1 MDQPTPVFTRKGSF
15 LLAAPDGPIA
25 GAPRPVGAPTRG
37 WISPPS
43 PRSQLNLAE
52 RENKS
57 RQPCPGKVNHRE
69 R

>member
-1 MDQPTPVFTRKGSF
+1 MDQPTPVFTREGSF
-15 LLAAPDGPIA
+15 PLAVPDGPIA
-25 GAPRPVGAPTRG
+25 GTPTPIGTPTQG

-57 RQPCPGKVNHRE
+57 WQPCPEKINHRE
-69 R
+69 Q